1 MDCLIHPCYFPNIAH
16 FLAMYKANTVHL
28 EVCDNYQKQTYRNRT
43 EIYGAN
49 GKLSLTVPVIYSQT
63 NRKQYKDVQI
73 FNSEK
78 WQQQHLKS
86 LTAAYSTSPFFE
98 YYIDDLMPLFTRSFT
113 YILDLNLL
121 SIEFLQN
128 ALQLDVSL
136 KHTKTFEKTTKE
148 LRDRRHLVNP
158 KEATIFLTPYTQV
171 FSNKHGFISNLSIL
185 DVLFNEGPATELYL
199 SKQQLY
205 K

>member
-16 FLAMYKANTVHL
+16 FLAMHQANTVHL

-49 GKLSLTVPVIYSQT
+49 GKLSLTVPVIYSQK

-86 LTAAYSTSPFFE
+86 LVAAYSASPFFE
-98 YYIDDLMPLFTRSFT
+98 FYIDDLMPLFTRSFT
-113 YILDLNLL
+113 YILDLNLQC
-121 SIEFLQN
+121 IEFLQN
-128 ALQLDVSL
+128 VLQLDLTL
-136 KHTKTFEKTTKE
+136 KHTNKFEKTSKK
-148 LRDRRHLVNP
+148 LQDGRHLVNP
-158 KEATIFLTPYTQV
+158 KKTNIVLTPYTQM

-185 DVLFNEGPATELYL
+185 DLLFNKGPATELYL
-199 SKQQLY
+199 GNQQRSL
-205 K
+205 